1 MIFNEQKNIK
11 MPINI
16 NKSFQKNKKTMI
28 RAYSLTEI
36 LIVLCIIGILLLMV
50 LPNQTSVIGQAK
62 AVEAQ
67 AMLNQVYGLEKSHFY
82 RHSKYSSNL
91 EELGFEPE
99 LTVDEGGQAVYKIE
113 IVEASNDSFLA
124 RATATSDLDGDGSFN
139 TWEIDSKKMLT
150 EVTKE

>member
-1 MIFNEQKNIK
+1 MLNSIK
-11 MPINI
+11 
-16 NKSFQKNKKTMI
+16 KYFQKGKRAMVK
-28 RAYSLTEI
+28 AYSLTEI

-62 AVEAQ
+62 AIEAQ

-124 RATATSDLDGDGSFN
+124 RATATSDLDGDGTFN
-139 TWEIDSKKMLT
+139 IWEIDSKKMLT